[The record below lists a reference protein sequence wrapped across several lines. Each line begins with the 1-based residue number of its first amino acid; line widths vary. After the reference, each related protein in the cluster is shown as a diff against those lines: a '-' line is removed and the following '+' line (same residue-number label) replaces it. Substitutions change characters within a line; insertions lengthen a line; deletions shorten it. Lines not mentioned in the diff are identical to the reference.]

1 MAVIPIEPPPSRRV
15 APQRSAILA
24 LGFRPFFLLAGLA
37 AVVLVALWMLVWMGR
52 LPAAGAYYGT
62 VGWHGHE
69 MLFGYAAAVIAG
81 FLLTAVRNWT
91 GIDTPSGMPLAAL
104 ALLWLAGRVGALLPL
119 PGWAIA
125 AVDLAFLPAVAIA
138 LYPALLRGKN
148 RVNRLFL
155 PLLGAMAIANALVH
169 VEALGMTSDTAG
181 RGTLA
186 MLDLVLLLVL
196 VVSGRVIAS
205 FTERGVA
212 GSTPRNREWL
222 EQVGFAAAIALA
234 VADAVGAPPPVVGTL
249 CAALAVQTT
258 ARAAGWHDRRVWRNP
273 ILWVLHAAVLWLA
286 LGFAMRAAASFG
298 LVAPNVALHALTVGA
313 IGVLTL
319 GMMSRVTLGH
329 TGRDIRAPR
338 TMTVAFVLL
347 NLAALTRGIAPAL
360 WPERYLMLVHSAA
373 GLWILAFLLFLVAHA
388 AMLWQPRVD
397 GRPG

>member
-1 MAVIPIEPPPSRRV
+1 MAVIPIDPPPSRHA
-15 APQRSAILA
+15 APARNAILA
-24 LGFRPFFLLAGLA
+24 LGFRPFFLLAGLG
-37 AVVLVALWMLVWMGR
+37 AVALIALWMFAWMGR
-52 LPAAGAYYGT
+52 LPVAGAYYGT

-91 GIDTPSGMPLAAL
+91 GIDTPSGLPLAAL
-104 ALLWLAGRVGALLPL
+104 AVLWLAGRAAALLPL

-125 AVDLAFLPAVAIA
+125 AVDLAFLPTIAIA
-138 LYPALLRGKN
+138 LYPALMRGKN

-155 PLLGAMAIANALVH
+155 PLLGAMTMANGLVH
-169 VEALGMTSDTAG
+169 LQALGLTGGTAG
-181 RGTLA
+181 RGTLV

-196 VVSGRVIAS
+196 VVTGRVIAF
-205 FTERGVA
+205 FTERGID
-212 GSTPRNREWL
+212 GSTPRNRQWL
-222 EQVGFAAAIALA
+222 EQLGFAAAIALA
-234 VADAVGAPPPVVGTL
+234 IADLAGAPSTVVGSL
-249 CAALAVQTT
+249 CAALAIQTI
-258 ARAAGWHDRRVWRNP
+258 ARELGWHDARVWRNP

-329 TGRDIRAPR
+329 TGRDMRAPG
-338 TMTVAFVLL
+338 TVAAAFVLL
-347 NLAALTRGIAPAL
+347 NAAAFARGIAPAL
-360 WPERYLMLVHSAA
+360 WPEHHLFFVHSAA
-373 GLWILAFLLFLVAHA
+373 GLWILAFALFLVAHA
-388 AMLWQPRVD
+388 AMLWKPRVD

>member
-1 MAVIPIEPPPSRRV
+1 MAVIPIEPPPSRRA
-15 APQRSAILA
+15 APVPNAILA
-24 LGFRPFFLLAGLA
+24 LGFRPFFLLAGLS
-37 AVVLVALWMLVWMGR
+37 AVALIALWMFVWIGR
-52 LPAAGAYYGT
+52 LPATGAYYGT
-62 VGWHGHE
+62 VGWHSHE

-91 GIDTPSGMPLAAL
+91 GIDTPSGVPLAAL

-169 VEALGMTSDTAG
+169 AQALGLTSDTAG

-196 VVSGRVIAS
+196 VVSGRVIAF

-234 VADAVGAPPPVVGTL
+234 VADAAGAPPPVVGTL
-249 CAALAVQTT
+249 CAVLAVQTT
-258 ARAAGWHDRRVWRNP
+258 VRVAGWHDRRVWRNP

-329 TGRDIRAPR
+329 TGRDMRAPR

-347 NLAALTRGIAPAL
+347 NLAALARGIAPAL

>member
-1 MAVIPIEPPPSRRV
+1 MAVIPIEPPPSRH
-15 APQRSAILA
+15 APPARNAILA

-37 AVVLVALWMLVWMGR
+37 AVVLMALWLFVWMGR

-62 VGWHGHE
+62 VGWHSHE

-91 GIDTPSGMPLAAL
+91 GIDTPAGLPLAGL
-104 ALLWLAGRVGALLPL
+104 ALLWLAGRAAALLPL
-119 PGWAIA
+119 PGWLIA
-125 AVDLAFLPAVAIA
+125 VVDIAFLPAVAIA
-138 LYPALLRGKN
+138 VYPALMRGKN

-155 PLLGAMAIANALVH
+155 PLLGAMAVANALVH
-169 VEALGMTSDTAG
+169 AQALGLTSDTAS

-196 VVSGRVIAS
+196 VVTGRVIAF

-212 GSTPRNREWL
+212 GSTPRNRERL
-222 EQVGFAAAIALA
+222 EQAGFAAAVALA
-234 VADAVGAPPPVVGTL
+234 VTDAAGAPAAVVGAL
-249 CAALAVQTT
+249 CAALAVQTV
-258 ARAAGWHDRRVWRNP
+258 ARELGWHDARVWRNP
-273 ILWVLHAAVLWLA
+273 ILWVLHAAVFWLA

-329 TGRDIRAPR
+329 TGRDMRAPR
-338 TMTVAFVLL
+338 TVVTGFVLL
-347 NLAALTRGIAPAL
+347 NLAALARGIAPAL
-360 WPERYLMLVHSAA
+360 WPERYLPLVHVAA
-373 GLWILAFLLFLVAHA
+373 GLWILAFALFLVAHA
-388 AMLWQPRVD
+388 RMLWRPRVD
-397 GRPG
+397 GAPG

>member
-1 MAVIPIEPPPSRRV
+1 MAVIPIEPPPSRHA
-15 APQRSAILA
+15 APPRNAILA

-37 AVVLVALWMLVWMGR
+37 AVVLIALWLFAWMGR

-62 VGWHGHE
+62 VGWHSHE

-91 GIDTPSGMPLAAL
+91 GIDTPSGAPLAAL
-104 ALLWLAGRVGALLPL
+104 ALLWLCGRAAALLPF
-119 PGWAIA
+119 PGWLIA
-125 AVDLAFLPAVAIA
+125 VVDIAFLPAVAIA
-138 LYPALLRGKN
+138 VYPALMRGKN

-155 PLLGAMAIANALVH
+155 PLLGAMAFANALVH
-169 VEALGMTSDTAG
+169 AQALGLTSDTANH
-181 RGTLA
+181 GTLA

-196 VVSGRVIAS
+196 VVTGRVIAF

-222 EQVGFAAAIALA
+222 EQAGFAAAIALA
-234 VADAVGAPPPVVGTL
+234 VADAAGAPAGVVGAL
-249 CAALAVQTT
+249 CAALAAQTV
-258 ARAAGWHDRRVWRNP
+258 AREVGWHDARVWRNP
-273 ILWVLHAAVLWLA
+273 ILWVLHAAVIWLA

-319 GMMSRVTLGH
+319 GMMSRVALGH
-329 TGRDIRAPR
+329 TGRDMRAPR
-338 TMTVAFVLL
+338 TVAVAFVLL
-347 NLAALTRGIAPAL
+347 NLAGFARGIAPAL
-360 WPERYLMLVHSAA
+360 WPERYVFLVHSAA
-373 GLWILAFLLFLVAHA
+373 GLWILAFALFLVAHA

>member
-1 MAVIPIEPPPSRRV
+1 MAIIPIDPPPSRHA
-15 APQRSAILA
+15 APVRNALLA

-37 AVVLVALWMLVWMGR
+37 AVVLTAVWMFVWMGR
-52 LPAAGAYYGT
+52 LPVAGAYYGIL
-62 VGWHGHE
+62 GWHSHE

-91 GIDTPSGMPLAAL
+91 GIDTPAGLPLAAL
-104 ALLWLAGRVGALLPL
+104 ALLWLAGRVAALLPL
-119 PGWAIA
+119 PGWVIA
-125 AVDLAFLPAVAIA
+125 ALDLPFLPLVAVA
-138 LYPALLRGKN
+138 LYRPLMQGKN

-155 PLLGAMAIANALVH
+155 PLLGAMAVANGLVH
-169 VEALGMTSDTAG
+169 LQALGLTGSTSG
-181 RGTLA
+181 RGTLV

-196 VVSGRVIAS
+196 VVTGRVIAF
-205 FTERGVA
+205 FTERGIA
-212 GSTPRNREWL
+212 GSTALNREWL
-222 EQVGFAAAIALA
+222 EQLGFAAAIALA
-234 VADAVGAPPPVVGTL
+234 IADLAAAPPAIVGAL
-249 CAALAVQTT
+249 CAALAVQTI
-258 ARAAGWHDRRVWRNP
+258 ARELGWHDARVWRNP

-286 LGFAMRAAASFG
+286 FGFAMRAAASFG

-329 TGRDIRAPR
+329 TGRDMRAP
-338 TMTVAFVLL
+338 TTAAIAFVLL
-347 NLAALTRGIAPAL
+347 NLAALARGVAPAL
-360 WPERYLMLVHSAA
+360 WPERHVFLVHSAA

>member
-1 MAVIPIEPPPSRRV
+1 MAVIPIEPPPSRRDQP
-15 APQRSAILA
+15 AGSAILA

-37 AVVLVALWMLVWMGR
+37 AVVLIALWLFVWTGR
-52 LPAAGAYYGT
+52 LPAAGAYYGA

-91 GIDTPSGMPLAAL
+91 GIDTPAGRPLAAL
-104 ALLWLAGRVGALLPL
+104 ALLWLAGRVAALLPL
-119 PGWAIA
+119 PGWSIA
-125 AVDLAFLPAVAIA
+125 VVDLAFLPAVAIA
-138 LYPALLRGKN
+138 LYPALMRGKN

-155 PLLGAMAIANALVH
+155 PLLGAMAVANALVH
-169 VEALGMTSDTAG
+169 GQALGLTADTAG

-196 VVSGRVIAS
+196 VVTGRVIAF

-212 GSTPRNREWL
+212 GSAPRNREWL
-222 EQVGFAAAIALA
+222 ERVGFAAVVALVLADLAAAPAA
-234 VADAVGAPPPVVGTL
+234 VVGAL
-249 CAALAVQTT
+249 CAGLAVQTV
-258 ARAAGWHDRRVWRNP
+258 ARELGWHDARVWRNP

-286 LGFAMRAAASFG
+286 LGFAVRAAASFG

-329 TGRDIRAPR
+329 TGRDMRAPR
-338 TMTVAFVLL
+338 TVAVAFVLL
-347 NLAALTRGIAPAL
+347 NLAAFARGIAPAL
-360 WPERYLMLVHSAA
+360 WPERYLTLVHSAA
-373 GLWILAFLLFLVAHA
+373 GLWILAFALFLVAHA
-388 AMLWQPRVD
+388 AMLWRPRVD
-397 GRPG
+397 GQPG

>member
-1 MAVIPIEPPPSRRV
+1 MAVIPIEPPPSRRA
-15 APQRSAILA
+15 APVPNAILA
-24 LGFRPFFLLAGLA
+24 LGFRPFFLLAGLS
-37 AVVLVALWMLVWMGR
+37 AVALIALWMLVWMGR
-52 LPAAGAYYGT
+52 LPATGAYYGT
-62 VGWHGHE
+62 VGWHSHE

-91 GIDTPSGMPLAAL
+91 GIDTPSGVPLAAL

-169 VEALGMTSDTAG
+169 AQALGLTSDTAG

-196 VVSGRVIAS
+196 VVSGRVIAF

-234 VADAVGAPPPVVGTL
+234 VADAAGAPPPVVGTL

-258 ARAAGWHDRRVWRNP
+258 VRVAGWHDRRVWRNP

-329 TGRDIRAPR
+329 TGRDMRAPR

-347 NLAALTRGIAPAL
+347 NLAALARGIAPAL

-373 GLWILAFLLFLVAHA
+373 GLWILAFALFLVTHA

>member
-1 MAVIPIEPPPSRRV
+1 MAVIPIEPPPSRRATPV
-15 APQRSAILA
+15 RNAILA
-24 LGFRPFFLLAGLA
+24 LGFRPFFLLAGLS
-37 AVVLVALWMLVWMGR
+37 AVVLIALWMLVWMGR

-62 VGWHGHE
+62 LGWHSHE

-196 VVSGRVIAS
+196 VVSGRVIAF

-234 VADAVGAPPPVVGTL
+234 VADAAGAAPPVVGTL

-329 TGRDIRAPR
+329 TGRDMRAPR

-347 NLAALTRGIAPAL
+347 NLAALARGIAPAL

-373 GLWILAFLLFLVAHA
+373 GLWILAFALFLVAHA

>member
-1 MAVIPIEPPPSRRV
+1 MAVIPIEPPPSRHA
-15 APQRSAILA
+15 APTRNAILA

-37 AVVLVALWMLVWMGR
+37 AVVLIALWLFVWMGR
-52 LPAAGAYYGT
+52 LPTVGAYYGT
-62 VGWHGHE
+62 VGWHSHE

-91 GIDTPSGMPLAAL
+91 GLDTPSGAPLAAL
-104 ALLWLAGRVGALLPL
+104 ALLWLAGRAAALLPL
-119 PGWAIA
+119 PGWLIA
-125 AVDLAFLPAVAIA
+125 AADLAFLPAVAIA
-138 LYPALLRGKN
+138 VYPALMRGKN

-155 PLLGAMAIANALVH
+155 PLLGAMAVANALVH
-169 VEALGMTSDTAG
+169 AQALGVTSDTAN

-196 VVSGRVIAS
+196 VVTGRVIAF

-222 EQVGFAAAIALA
+222 EQAGFAAAVALA
-234 VADAVGAPPPVVGTL
+234 LADAAGAPATVVGAL
-249 CAALAVQTT
+249 CAALAVQTV
-258 ARAAGWHDRRVWRNP
+258 ARELGWHDARVWRNP
-273 ILWVLHAAVLWLA
+273 ILWVLHAAVVWLA

-329 TGRDIRAPR
+329 TGRDMRAPR
-338 TMTVAFVLL
+338 TMVVAFALL
-347 NLAALTRGIAPAL
+347 NVAGFARGIAPAL
-360 WPERYLMLVHSAA
+360 WPERYLTLVHSAA
-373 GLWILAFLLFLVAHA
+373 GLWILAFMLFLVAHA